1 MQLRRNFL
9 FFILAGLLSAGLL
22 PRCSCFVDI
31 LDRVL
36 LTGAPAAHTFKQQWF
51 AGRDHYWSCQ
61 SKSKTSWSA
70 PWFARSKSSEG
81 WREEGGHLGE
91 WTRACKW
98 RRVAHITDQEE
109 VVAGEAAAQV
119 AQVLQRYVLPLSQ
132 LQTAQFQPT
141 ITNTKASTVG
151 SRRAKSVMGDV
162 LEGVEDDSRIN
173 WFRETA
179 CSVLK

>member
-1 MQLRRNFL
+1 M
-9 FFILAGLLSAGLL
+9 
-22 PRCSCFVDI
+22 
-31 LDRVL
+31 
-36 LTGAPAAHTFKQQWF
+36 
-51 AGRDHYWSCQ
+51 
-61 SKSKTSWSA
+61 
-70 PWFARSKSSEG
+70 
-81 WREEGGHLGE
+81 
-91 WTRACKW
+91 
-98 RRVAHITDQEE
+98 AHITDQEE
-109 VVAGEAAAQV
+109 DVAGEAVAQV